1 MIVMMH
7 DSKRINFQLSILYK
21 DFMNIFFIRKEED
34 YKIIRNLGNLGN
46 LGNLRKEEDYK
57 QFINIIHFYGLHL
70 SNANF

>member
-1 MIVMMH
+1 MATMLKFLIETMLKV
-7 DSKRINFQLSILYK
+7 
-21 DFMNIFFIRKEED
+21 EEGNL
-34 YKIIRNLGNLGN
+34 RNLRNLGN